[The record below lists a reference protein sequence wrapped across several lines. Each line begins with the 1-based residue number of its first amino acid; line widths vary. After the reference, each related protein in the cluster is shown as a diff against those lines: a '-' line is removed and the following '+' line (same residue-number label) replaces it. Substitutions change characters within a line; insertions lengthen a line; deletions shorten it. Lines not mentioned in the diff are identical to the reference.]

1 MAATSKHYSDV
12 YKWIDQ
18 IIESCETH
26 HQLNAAEKLISHFDK
41 YLVDYVNPDYAHELT
56 HELRVSV
63 YIKSREIK
71 KL

>member
-26 HQLNAAEKLISHFDK
+26 HQLNTAEKLISHFDK

-56 HELRVSV
+56 YKLRVSV
-63 YIKSREIK
+63 KKREIDRS
-71 KL
+71 